1 MSALSGGGRT
11 AYVAMNAVIHYSVP
25 PYLVYT
31 MTVLDMHISPTSLG
45 LK

>member
-11 AYVAMNAVIHYSVP
+11 TYVAMNAVIYYSVP
-25 PYLVYT
+25 PCLVCT
-31 MTVLDMHISPTSLG
+31 MPALDMHISSTPLG